1 MPAGAVRYTV
11 PCTIDPAR
19 MDGEATVRF
28 RVGRNMRKAVVT
40 LKAGDKE
47 LIRRKRPVMAPGE
60 MEQLTVKKEWLTGG
74 GEALTLEAREE
85 E

>member
-1 MPAGAVRYTV
+1 
-11 PCTIDPAR
+11 
-19 MDGEATVRF
+19 
-28 RVGRNMRKAVVT
+28 
-40 LKAGDKE
+40 
-47 LIRRKRPVMAPGE
+47 MAPGE